1 MSNRNWKKH
10 NYSPKFGKKAPS
22 LFYEI
27 WNCFKQLSKS
37 LWCPFSKCI
46 NKQVSI
52 SFDTLAQIQQL
63 WLHPVGGEKIPQS
76 DRRYNKMLLLILD
89 YLIWLMAAASFIF
102 WERVM
107 TFMAGRRPSKG
118 LRAWQTHR
126 DGDFKWGQDN
136 AGAHWV
142 WDLWELVKPCG
153 ASGGLGFSPDTFTN
167 ATLPF
172 TQMCNQPEVTVL
184 GSLLYL
190 HRNKKQTHHETDLFI
205 SYALWAYMQTQAFA
219 LAEAHFNMCKI

>member
-1 MSNRNWKKH
+1 MH
-10 NYSPKFGKKAPS
+10 
-22 LFYEI
+22 
-27 WNCFKQLSKS
+27 KQTGEYFFWHACTDSTALTTS
-37 LWCPFSKCI
+37 C
-46 NKQVSI
+46 
-52 SFDTLAQIQQL
+52 
-63 WLHPVGGEKIPQS
+63 GGEKIPQS

-89 YLIWLMAAASFIF
+89 YFIWLMAAASFIF